1 MTKLFL
7 SGREDTKTQLFVSS
21 FAKLDTGEVRR
32 MRRDDE
38 LASIFKFDRSSG
50 GENIILNPKS
60 LAPVIAVHISSA
72 TKKSFGYKIVFFR

>member
-1 MTKLFL
+1 
-7 SGREDTKTQLFVSS
+7 
-21 FAKLDTGEVRR
+21 

-60 LAPVIAVHISSA
+60 LAPVIAVHISI
-72 TKKSFGYKIVFFR
+72 GH